1 MELFGGTR
9 VFDANPAVEQAL
21 LEGGRLWHRES
32 FHHTYPHCWRCHNP
46 VIFLA
51 TAQWFIALDKPLSGR
66 HGSGTQEAGG
76 PTLREAAVDAIDTE
90 VRWVPPT
97 GRDRIYSMVANRPDW
112 CISRQRAWGVPIPA
126 VDCSACGEA
135 LLTPELVDRAAA
147 VFDTYGADAWY
158 ERPIDEFLPEGLT
171 CPACGGTGF
180 DRERDILDVWFD
192 SGSSHEAVLPFRP
205 ELRWPA
211 DMYLEGSDQH
221 RGWFQSSLLVGLG
234 TRGRPPFREVV
245 THGFIVAEDGRKM
258 SKSLGN
264 SIEPA
269 DIIKESGAE
278 IIRLWVT
285 MVDYREEVRLG
296 KQILARVIEAYRKI
310 RNTCRY
316 LLANLYDFDPAADLL
331 PVAMM
336 QEVDRYAL
344 ARYGETARAVLDAYR
359 DYDFPT
365 IFQRVNHLATVDLS
379 AFYAD
384 VSKDR
389 LYTFAAAAP
398 ERRSAQTAMYVIADG
413 LVRLLAPV
421 LPMTADEL
429 WRHLPGRRDPSVH
442 IAEFPSEAAVD
453 ALLDPQL
460 VARWDRLKQVRDIV
474 NVALEARRQDKTIG
488 TSLGAHVLVRAGG
501 ETARAPGPLPRR
513 AADAVHRVA
522 GRSGDRRRGRA
533 GRRGHRLACR
543 GREVCPVLEGRRR
556 DLGRRRRR
564 RPL

>member
-1 MELFGGTR
+1 
-9 VFDANPAVEQAL
+9 
-21 LEGGRLWHRES
+21 
-32 FHHTYPHCWRCHNP
+32 
-46 VIFLA
+46 
-51 TAQWFIALDKPLSGR
+51 
-66 HGSGTQEAGG
+66 
-76 PTLREAAVDAIDTE
+76 
-90 VRWVPPT
+90 
-97 GRDRIYSMVANRPDW
+97 
-112 CISRQRAWGVPIPA
+112 
-126 VDCSACGEA
+126 
-135 LLTPELVDRAAA
+135 
-147 VFDTYGADAWY
+147 
-158 ERPIDEFLPEGLT
+158 
-171 CPACGGTGF
+171 
-180 DRERDILDVWFD
+180 
-192 SGSSHEAVLPFRP
+192 
-205 ELRWPA
+205 
-211 DMYLEGSDQH
+211 
-221 RGWFQSSLLVGLG
+221 
-234 TRGRPPFREVV
+234 
-245 THGFIVAEDGRKM
+245 
-258 SKSLGN
+258 
-264 SIEPA
+264 
-269 DIIKESGAE
+269 
-278 IIRLWVT
+278 
-285 MVDYREEVRLG
+285 
-296 KQILARVIEAYRKI
+296 VIEAYRKI

-501 ETARAPGPLPRR
+501 ETGALLDRYRDELPMLFIVSQVDLVIDTEGVPDVEVIVSR
-513 AADAVHRVA
+513 AAGVKCARCWRVVDGISADADAEGLCERCVGAVA
-522 GRSGDRRRGRA
+522 TA
-533 GRRGHRLACR
+533 A
-543 GREVCPVLEGRRR
+543 
-556 DLGRRRRR
+556 
-564 RPL
+564 